1 MSTFI
6 IILIGLSCFI
16 LGFYTHI
23 GIVYMNK
30 REEVNNFI
38 ERMEQESQEQEQIK
52 VKLEDGWRMWKI
64 DEENGNVRQ
73 MTEEEEQIE
82 IENYPK
88 ANQCYEN
95 INEPDKDL

>member
-1 MSTFI
+1 MSTLVI
-6 IILIGLSCFI
+6 VLIGLGCFI

-30 REEVNNFI
+30 REEMDDFI
-38 ERMEQESQEQEQIK
+38 ERMEQVRQEQELIK

-64 DEENGNVRQ
+64 NEENGNVRQ

-82 IENYPK
+82 MEDYYNK
-88 ANQCYEN
+88 SQS
-95 INEPDKDL
+95 KL